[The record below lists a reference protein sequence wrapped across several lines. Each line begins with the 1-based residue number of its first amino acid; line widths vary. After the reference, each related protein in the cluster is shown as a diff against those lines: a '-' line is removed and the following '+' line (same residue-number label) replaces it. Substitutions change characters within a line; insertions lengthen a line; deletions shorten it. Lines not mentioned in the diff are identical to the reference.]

1 VKIGKVMSDWLVMNA
16 GMPQGSYLGPLT
28 FITIVDSLQ
37 ASCMTHKY
45 VDDTTLSEVVAK
57 SGTSNMQVY
66 CDELAQ
72 QSEQAQMN
80 INSCNTKEMISKDP
94 PPRLML
100 HGATVD
106 RVTTLKLLGIRVSSD
121 LKWADHVDAI
131 VSNAASRVHFL
142 KQLKRAGI
150 PVRDLLHFYIAVV
163 RPVLEYACP
172 VWHSGLTAG
181 QCNAIE
187 NIKKRAIRMIYS
199 DTDTDDEIAL
209 IVARIDSLKDRREM
223 LMARFFKRQVLASN
237 ALLHYL
243 LPE

>member
-1 VKIGKVMSDWLVMNA
+1 
-16 GMPQGSYLGPLT
+16 
-28 FITIVDSLQ
+28 
-37 ASCMTHKY
+37 MTQKY
-45 VDDTTLSEVVAK
+45 VDDTTLSEIVDK
-57 SGTSNMQVY
+57 SCTSNMQIY

-72 QSEQAQMN
+72 QSGQAEMN
-80 INSCNTKEMISKDP
+80 INSCKTKEMLIGSISKDP
-94 PPRLML
+94 PPHLML
-100 HGATVD
+100 CGATVD
-106 RVTTLKLLGIRVSSD
+106 RVTTFKLLGIRVSSD

-142 KQLKRAGI
+142 KQVKRAGVPI
-150 PVRDLLHFYIAVV
+150 RDLLHFYTAIV

-172 VWHSGLTAG
+172 VWHSGLAAG

-187 NIKKRAIRMIYS
+187 NIQKRAIRVVYS
-199 DTDTDDEIAL
+199 DTDSDYEIAL
-209 IVARIDSLKDRREM
+209 IVARIESLKDRREM